1 MDEDDVLEDHPELW
15 GHSETVKSNS
25 ISNKT
30 SELSKKAQIN
40 AIRRFDNHFKKL
52 NEHLWWIA
60 LWAKILLAIF
70 AIGIFASLIALS
82 QT

>member
-1 MDEDDVLEDHPELW
+1 MAEEKWKRPKSTETIEPDAIFDKTPEGL
-15 GHSETVKSNS
+15 SQ
-25 ISNKT
+25 
-30 SELSKKAQIN
+30 ELQID
-40 AIRRFDNHFKKL
+40 AVRRFDNHFKKL

-60 LWAKILLAIF
+60 LWVKILLAIF